1 MRLKT
6 VIACVLVWASASTAQ
21 AQQGRETYRGI
32 ATGLIGGTL
41 GGDVPDPVLT
51 LGGTVSVQEA
61 SGWGTEMDIS
71 WAKDNNGSTQKADIT
86 AIMIGA
92 NWLRSRGN
100 KPVNPYLAFGIGALG
115 LHGCLLPCS
124 APTTT
129 WNLGLSTGGGVQ
141 FAFNDIIGLRG
152 DARYMFAPGSH
163 EGSSRPANWGF
174 WRVSFGVGF
183 GWAVQ

>member
-1 MRLKT
+1 MRLIT
-6 VIACVLVWASASTAQ
+6 AMACVVMLACAATAQ

-51 LGGTVSVQEA
+51 LGATVSVQEA
-61 SGWGTEMDIS
+61 SGWGAEMDIS
-71 WAKDNNGSTQKADIT
+71 YANDNNGSTKKADIT
-86 AIMIGA
+86 AFMIGA
-92 NWLRSRGN
+92 NWLRPRGG
-100 KPVNPYLAFGIGALG
+100 PLRPYVALGIGTLG
-115 LHGCLLPCS
+115 LHGCLIPC
-124 APTTT
+124 AQTTTT
-129 WNLGLSTGGGVQ
+129 WDLGFSTGGGVQ
-141 FAFNDIIGLRG
+141 YAFNDLVGLRG

-163 EGSSRPANWGF
+163 DGGSRPGNWGF